1 MMNFI
6 IQILILTKIDST
18 KAVDTI
24 LALGKGDLHER
35 KLLLISYIKSE
46 DRYIVS
52 TPLHDG
58 ALGSADASM
67 YVYDYPNCESDED
80 LADKAI
86 EEFKKEHVKVE
97 EITLNVIDAKVELN
111 LGDIIGGTDEITGL
125 HIETE
130 ITQKILTIT
139 NSETKYTYKVGD

>member
-1 MMNFI
+1 
-6 IQILILTKIDST
+6 
-18 KAVDTI
+18 
-24 LALGKGDLHER
+24 
-35 KLLLISYIKSE
+35 
-46 DRYIVS
+46 
-52 TPLHDG
+52 
-58 ALGSADASM
+58 M

-139 NSETKYTYKVGD
+139 IWIIIYIHTRIRATQSTIMKWSAHDISILTLYVTYQ